1 MANGKTWNA
10 EELLAMTPNERDELV
25 RSGLVTDIHEIPREL
40 LDQAKADIRAH
51 ITANEATTTKS

>member
-1 MANGKTWNA
+1 MAHGKTWNA

-25 RSGLVTDIHEIPREL
+25 RSGLVTDIDEIPGEL

-51 ITANEATTTKS
+51 IAANEATTTES